1 MYHLHHL
8 NTFFLQ
14 MQKEQRLT
22 AMHISLYTALFH
34 LWNYHRFQM
43 PFQVSREHL
52 MQISGIGSRNTYAKC
67 LRELHQYGYILYYKA
82 GRKYQKAQ
90 VSLVLSAPEPGIP
103 GPHSLPAQPPTDMS
117 HIMLKIDTLSG
128 IDLVHPYTTGIY
140 VLNKT
145 NTTEN
150 EKGAKLAHFS
160 AAPRPLLEQVQA
172 FFADRDYPQQEAA
185 PFFYHY
191 EANGWLQGG
200 RTPIINW
207 QAAAGKWVKN
217 NFKDQLTP
225 AAGLLPAH
233 LHDQSDKDYSE
244 PL

>member
-1 MYHLHHL
+1 MYHLNHL

-43 PFQVSREHL
+43 PFQVSRDFL

-82 GRKYQKAQ
+82 NRKYQKAE
-90 VSLVLSAPEPGIP
+90 VSLVLWVPEVNITEQT
-103 GPHSLPAQPPTDMS
+103 PAQTTADMG

-128 IDLVHPYTTGIY
+128 ADPVRPYTTGIY
-140 VLNKT
+140 VLNKL
-145 NTTEN
+145 NNTEN
-150 EKGAKLAHFS
+150 EKGGKADHFS
-160 AAPRPLLEQVQA
+160 DTPRPLLEQVQA
-172 FFADRDYPQQEAA
+172 FFTERNYPQHEAA
-185 PFFYHY
+185 LFYYHY

-200 RTPIINW
+200 KTPIINW
-207 QAAAGKWVKN
+207 QAAAAKWVKN
-217 NFKDQLTP
+217 NFKSQLTP
-225 AAGLLPAH
+225 AAGLLPAQ
-233 LHDQSDKDYSE
+233 LHDQSDKNYSE

>member
-43 PFQVSREHL
+43 PFQISGEHV
-52 MQISGIGSRNTYAKC
+52 MQISGIGSKNTYAKC

-90 VSLVLSAPEPGIP
+90 VSLVELNIP
-103 GPHSLPAQPPTDMS
+103 DQPPLPQTTLDMS
-117 HIMLKIDTLSG
+117 HILLKIDTLFG
-128 IDLVHPYTTGIY
+128 IDPVPPYTTGMHI
-140 VLNKT
+140 LNKID
-145 NTTEN
+145 TTEN
-150 EKGAKLAHFS
+150 EKGAKVAHFS

-172 FFADRDYPQQEAA
+172 FFADRDYPQHEAA

-207 QAAAGKWVKN
+207 QAAAGKWVRN

-233 LHDQSDKDYSE
+233 IHEQSDKNYSE